1 MLAVAT
7 AKELDADTTKGC
19 SLELPQQ
26 VPEPAKPPPATP
38 ELGTTEG
45 GEDSVQDDN
54 DNVGGSSEG
63 SDDESGSEPLINVT
77 GALPSIGSAL
87 HASGKCSR
95 CCFYLKPLKSSSA
108 SSGFT
113 HAELMGAAL
122 ALRCG
127 PACCNQLSTECEE
140 ESIGLVGFESLSVL
154 DWGQGLVNGEPVG
167 RILEENV
174 LSQTDCDLLSFAG
187 SSALVAVRWLLY
199 LGANAEVADGNNTSA
214 LHAACRSGS
223 LVLVKQ
229 FIKQTVLLNSQDVAG
244 WTPLHIAAHMGRK
257 AVALRLLQAQA
268 DPSIVNSRGL
278 KPADLCKDT
287 GTYQVIVRFSG
298 GEQATGPRPFARGV
312 LGGSSPSPAN
322 AFHDEEPDEAGE
334 ALSDLVGLP
343 QQCEPELF
351 FVNPRPVFHH
361 TAVHRKALLS
371 LASAI
376 FNLQPSH
383 GLALVVLMGLEES
396 YTGAMK
402 VLLKHGAVSRQLAGS
417 FLGEP
422 LSVCPLIRFS
432 YFDGLPLLN
441 TGVVSCLRTVFS
453 SLGIPQELQKLDRLL
468 WAIASVWWRKHKAL
482 KDSGRAVA
490 IKQQARA
497 NHLGAEFTGFDFV
510 YVPYDR
516 HKLVNISLAF
526 INFTDS
532 RAAKEAQEFFHLLND
547 AHAAWNIVAC
557 AGNVQGFS
565 FNAAYYVARFGIRA
579 IHDAHAPVLFKNGM
593 QLTDRME
600 ISRLYASL
608 PTSTLQGA
616 KDFVKAERGGSSQ
629 RGTARRAHDL
639 IWQPTESRLPA
650 GPDYGWSDSHK
661 QLRDNVKAMMPAGL
675 APANSVFSSP
685 PSTRSPSSEPDGL
698 KLSASLCSQIL
709 DEPSGVWIF
718 SLLELLSYLSSQ
730 EVLYQLLYS
739 SVLLHRRVWG
749 GYSSVPLGPMELETW
764 AELNSG
770 IERHGEDDVPQH
782 VQTRI
787 FTDISTSRVPEL
799 SAWERGNLALVA
811 QNGVGAETIPEEAL
825 PGPIGAATDA
835 YLAAESRKA
844 SNAAVVANE
853 ESSALQHRAT
863 VEGWLWVH
871 TGALLPGS
879 LGSSEWAQNSTF
891 SSDPVPK
898 EGNQEA
904 GGPHRVWGS
913 LCSMCLVFSSQAPSA
928 VAVPH
933 AVMDCRGLQ
942 VLDIV
947 DEAPRRAGIVGQ
959 AKVVTLAAQPRIGAE
974 SGQAGSSTRRASEDL
989 IRAAKL
995 LPDGR
1000 WEVGGQADRQ
1010 RQPCLAKWTGRCHVL
1025 CLRGRSFAL
1034 ACRAPGGCDGRLGD
1048 SLHRHSLSY
1057 GPKARC
1063 FTTSLMVN

>member
-1 MLAVAT
+1 M
-7 AKELDADTTKGC
+7 
-19 SLELPQQ
+19 
-26 VPEPAKPPPATP
+26 
-38 ELGTTEG
+38 
-45 GEDSVQDDN
+45 
-54 DNVGGSSEG
+54 
-63 SDDESGSEPLINVT
+63 
-77 GALPSIGSAL
+77 
-87 HASGKCSR
+87 
-95 CCFYLKPLKSSSA
+95 
-108 SSGFT
+108 
-113 HAELMGAAL
+113 
-122 ALRCG
+122 
-127 PACCNQLSTECEE
+127 
-140 ESIGLVGFESLSVL
+140 GFESLSVL

-174 LSQTDCDLLSFAG
+174 LSQTDCDLLSFAV

-453 SLGIPQELQKLDRLL
+453 SLGIPQELQKLHRLL

-482 KDSGRAVA
+482 RDSGRAVA

-497 NHLGAEFTGFDFV
+497 NHLGAEFTG
-510 YVPYDR
+510 
-516 HKLVNISLAF
+516 
-526 INFTDS
+526 
-532 RAAKEAQEFFHLLND
+532 
-547 AHAAWNIVAC
+547 
-557 AGNVQGFS
+557 
-565 FNAAYYVARFGIRA
+565 
-579 IHDAHAPVLFKNGM
+579 
-593 QLTDRME
+593 
-600 ISRLYASL
+600 
-608 PTSTLQGA
+608 
-616 KDFVKAERGGSSQ
+616 
-629 RGTARRAHDL
+629 
-639 IWQPTESRLPA
+639 
-650 GPDYGWSDSHK
+650 
-661 QLRDNVKAMMPAGL
+661 
-675 APANSVFSSP
+675 
-685 PSTRSPSSEPDGL
+685 
-698 KLSASLCSQIL
+698 
-709 DEPSGVWIF
+709 
-718 SLLELLSYLSSQ
+718 LELLSYLSSQ

-1000 WEVGGQADRQ
+1000 WEELFLQKLHLGFESPEMMDLWVRVLMHKPYSATLVDKLIANGSLAWPSGPADAMSSAFAGD
-1010 RQPCLAKWTGRCHVL
+1010 PLPLPAVL
-1025 CLRGRSFAL
+1025 QEAATDDLETAFIGIL
-1034 ACRAPGGCDGRLGD
+1034 
-1048 SLHRHSLSY
+1048 
-1057 GPKARC
+1057 
-1063 FTTSLMVN
+1063 

>member
-1 MLAVAT
+1 
-7 AKELDADTTKGC
+7 
-19 SLELPQQ
+19 
-26 VPEPAKPPPATP
+26 
-38 ELGTTEG
+38 
-45 GEDSVQDDN
+45 
-54 DNVGGSSEG
+54 
-63 SDDESGSEPLINVT
+63 
-77 GALPSIGSAL
+77 
-87 HASGKCSR
+87 
-95 CCFYLKPLKSSSA
+95 
-108 SSGFT
+108 
-113 HAELMGAAL
+113 
-122 ALRCG
+122 
-127 PACCNQLSTECEE
+127 
-140 ESIGLVGFESLSVL
+140 
-154 DWGQGLVNGEPVG
+154 VNGEPVG

-187 SSALVAVRWLLY
+187 SSALVTVRWLLY

-257 AVALRLLQAQA
+257 AVALRLLQARA

-298 GEQATGPRPFARGV
+298 GEQANGPRPFARGV

-322 AFHDEEPDEAGE
+322 AFHDEEADEAGE

-482 KDSGRAVA
+482 RDSGRAVA
-490 IKQQARA
+490 IKQQPRA
-497 NHLGAEFTGFDFV
+497 NHLGAEFTG
-510 YVPYDR
+510 
-516 HKLVNISLAF
+516 
-526 INFTDS
+526 
-532 RAAKEAQEFFHLLND
+532 
-547 AHAAWNIVAC
+547 
-557 AGNVQGFS
+557 
-565 FNAAYYVARFGIRA
+565 
-579 IHDAHAPVLFKNGM
+579 
-593 QLTDRME
+593 
-600 ISRLYASL
+600 
-608 PTSTLQGA
+608 
-616 KDFVKAERGGSSQ
+616 
-629 RGTARRAHDL
+629 
-639 IWQPTESRLPA
+639 
-650 GPDYGWSDSHK
+650 
-661 QLRDNVKAMMPAGL
+661 
-675 APANSVFSSP
+675 
-685 PSTRSPSSEPDGL
+685 
-698 KLSASLCSQIL
+698 
-709 DEPSGVWIF
+709 
-718 SLLELLSYLSSQ
+718 LELLSYLSSQ

-749 GYSSVPLGPMELETW
+749 GYSSVPLGPMDLETW

-770 IERHGEDDVPQH
+770 IERHGEDDVPMH

-799 SAWERGNLALVA
+799 SAWERGNLALVT
-811 QNGVGAETIPEEAL
+811 QNGVGAESIPEEAL

-835 YLAAESRKA
+835 YLAAESRK
-844 SNAAVVANE
+844 
-853 ESSALQHRAT
+853 
-863 VEGWLWVH
+863 
-871 TGALLPGS
+871 
-879 LGSSEWAQNSTF
+879 
-891 SSDPVPK
+891 
-898 EGNQEA
+898 
-904 GGPHRVWGS
+904 
-913 LCSMCLVFSSQAPSA
+913 
-928 VAVPH
+928 
-933 AVMDCRGLQ
+933 
-942 VLDIV
+942 
-947 DEAPRRAGIVGQ
+947 
-959 AKVVTLAAQPRIGAE
+959 
-974 SGQAGSSTRRASEDL
+974 
-989 IRAAKL
+989 
-995 LPDGR
+995 
-1000 WEVGGQADRQ
+1000 
-1010 RQPCLAKWTGRCHVL
+1010 
-1025 CLRGRSFAL
+1025 
-1034 ACRAPGGCDGRLGD
+1034 
-1048 SLHRHSLSY
+1048 
-1057 GPKARC
+1057 
-1063 FTTSLMVN
+1063 